1 MQNILDRQHAVLPH
15 LASCIR
21 QFSYICPMKRLLLLI
36 TFITTIAFITNAQVV
51 YEPVTN
57 NPIYEL
63 LDELA
68 ALKVITINSAVKPYS
83 RVYIA
88 NKLNQALENGQ
99 KLNKRQLEEVR
110 FYLKDYSFESGLSNN
125 LVNGMQDAGCRMQ
138 DAGSKMQDAGS
149 RMQDPGSKMQDAGYR
164 MQDAGC
170 RMQDTGSSSRIG
182 AKHQDP
188 ASAQSATSCI
198 LHPASFNVNP
208 ISFRLITPPFK
219 LTIAPALGARFMVN
233 ENGNFL
239 EVSGGGEVYGYLT
252 KHIGYY
258 VNVKH
263 VHQSEPLVNPVMLTM
278 EEGRSWNSLDDGSVT
293 NTEWRGGISV
303 GWKWGDLGI
312 YKDRPI
318 WGNANHGSNI
328 MSGHPP
334 SFPYIQLHLKPAK
347 WIEFYSM
354 TGFLQSNVVDSSRS
368 SFTAGSEDI
377 KYRKKY
383 FSANF
388 FTITPWKGLDI
399 SVGNSIFWSDVF
411 RVGYLMPFNLYKSVD
426 QMYRSTAG
434 YTTYNTND
442 DGHLFADICSRN
454 IKHLNLY
461 LGLWIDELN
470 MARFFKTNQHNLLSW
485 KIGFSLY
492 DLPVKNLSLTVEGIT
507 TRPAT
512 YEEYIPA
519 HLYANDDYSFGNYLR
534 GDAWEI
540 YVCLNYRPIRGMKI
554 SASYN
559 LAQRGGFVYM
569 KDDWVT
575 YPLAQN
581 LIFNQT
587 TLELSGSYQITTN
600 LSASLGYTLNR
611 YSGDT
616 QFVPAVMHGNTN
628 SFRVGVS
635 LGL

>member
-1 MQNILDRQHAVLPH
+1 
-15 LASCIR
+15 
-21 QFSYICPMKRLLLLI
+21 MKRLILLI
-36 TFITTIAFITNAQVV
+36 TIITTITFRVNAQVV

-57 NPIYEL
+57 NPVYDL

-83 RVYIA
+83 RVFIA
-88 NKLNQALENGQ
+88 NKLNQAIEKAD
-99 KLNKRQLEEVR
+99 KLNKRQLDEVR
-110 FYLKDYSFESGLSNN
+110 FYLKDYSFEAGLSNN
-125 LVNGMQDAGCRMQ
+125 LINGMQDARC
-138 DAGSKMQDAGS
+138 KMQDA
-149 RMQDPGSKMQDAGYR
+149 RCKIQDS
-164 MQDAGC
+164 
-170 RMQDTGSSSRIG
+170 
-182 AKHQDP
+182 
-188 ASAQSATSCI
+188 TSCI
-198 LHPASFNVNP
+198 LHPASFQLNP
-208 ISFRLITPPFK
+208 LSFRLNTSMFK
-219 LTIAPALGARFMVN
+219 MSVSPALGTRFILN
-233 ENGNFL
+233 ENGSFL
-239 EVSGGGEVYGYLT
+239 ELSAGGEAYGYLT

-258 VNVKH
+258 FNVKY
-263 VHQSEPLVNPVMLTM
+263 VHQSEPLVNPVMFTM
-278 EEGRSWNSLDDGSVT
+278 EEGKSWNYNSNGSVY
-293 NTEWRGGISV
+293 NTEWRGGLSV
-303 GWKWGDLGI
+303 GWNWGDFGI
-312 YKDRPI
+312 YKDRPR

-334 SFPYIQLHLKPAK
+334 SFPYVQLHLKPAK

-368 SFTAGSEDI
+368 SFTPGSEQI

-399 SVGNSIFWSDVF
+399 SLGNSIFWSDVF
-411 RVGYLMPFNLYKSVD
+411 RVGYLMPFNLYKSLD
-426 QMYRSTAG
+426 ETQRGSNG
-434 YTTYNTND
+434 FESNINTND
-442 DGHLFADICSRN
+442 DGHLFVDISSRN
-454 IKHLNLY
+454 IKHLNIY
-461 LGLWIDELN
+461 LGLWIDELQ

-485 KIGFSLY
+485 KIGFTLY

-507 TRPAT
+507 TRPGT
-512 YEEYIPA
+512 YDEYVPA

-559 LAQRGGFVYM
+559 LAQRGGYVYW

-575 YPLAQN
+575 YPLTKN

-587 TLELSGSYQITTN
+587 TIELSGSYQITTN
-600 LSASLGYTLNR
+600 LSASMGYTLNR

-616 QFVPAVMHGNTN
+616 QFIPAIMHGNTN
-628 SFRVGVS
+628 SFSAGVS
-635 LGL
+635 LGF

>member
-1 MQNILDRQHAVLPH
+1 
-15 LASCIR
+15 
-21 QFSYICPMKRLLLLI
+21 MKRLLLLI
-36 TFITTIAFITNAQVV
+36 IVYLPFLGLGQVV
-51 YEPVTN
+51 YEPVIN
-57 NPIYEL
+57 NPVYEL

-68 ALKVITINSAVKPYS
+68 TLKVITINSLVKPYS

-88 NKLNQALENGQ
+88 NKLKQALENGQ
-99 KLNKRQLEEVR
+99 KLNKRQLEEVK
-110 FYLKDYSFESGLSNN
+110 FYLKDYSFENGLENN
-125 LVNGMQDAGCRMQ
+125 LINGLVTPPRTKKSDTSRFQ
-138 DAGSKMQDAGS
+138 DAGSGMQVGEIKVKGDRLRDSAS
-149 RMQDPGSKMQDAGYR
+149 R
-164 MQDAGC
+164 
-170 RMQDTGSSSRIG
+170 
-182 AKHQDP
+182 
-188 ASAQSATSCI
+188 I
-198 LHPASFNVNP
+198 LHPASFQLNP
-208 ISFRLITPPFK
+208 ISFRLNTAPFK
-219 LTIAPALGARFMVN
+219 LNISPWLGSRFMVN

-258 VNVKH
+258 VSVKH
-263 VHQSEPLVNPVMLTM
+263 MHQSEALVNPVMLTL
-278 EEGRSWNSLDDGSVT
+278 EEGKSWNYLDDGSVE

-303 GWKWGDLGI
+303 GWKWGDFGL

-328 MSGHPP
+328 MGGHAP

-368 SFTAGSEDI
+368 SFSAGSEEI
-377 KYRKKY
+377 YYRKKY

-426 QMYRSTAG
+426 QTYKGIDG
-434 YTTYNTND
+434 YYSSINTND

-454 IKHLNLY
+454 IRHLNLY
-461 LGLWIDELN
+461 LALWIDELQV
-470 MARFFKTNQHNLLSW
+470 ARFFKKNQHNLLSW

-492 DLPVKNLSLTVEGIT
+492 DLPVKNLSLIVEGIT
-507 TRPAT
+507 TRPGT
-512 YEEYIPA
+512 YEEYVPA

-559 LAQRGGFVYM
+559 LAQRGGYVYM
-569 KDDWVT
+569 KDDFVT
-575 YPLAQN
+575 YPLSQN
-581 LIFNQT
+581 LTFNQT
-587 TLELSGSYQITTN
+587 TIGVNATYNITTN
-600 LSASLGYTLNR
+600 VHANIAFTYNQHA
-611 YSGDT
+611 GDL
-616 QFVPAVMHGNTN
+616 QNIPVIMRGNTN
-628 SFRVGVS
+628 NFSAGIS

>member
-1 MQNILDRQHAVLPH
+1 
-15 LASCIR
+15 
-21 QFSYICPMKRLLLLI
+21 MKRLLLII
-36 TFITTIAFITNAQVV
+36 TFFTTVTFIANAQVV

-57 NPIYEL
+57 NPVYEL

-68 ALKVITINSAVKPYS
+68 ALKVITINSLVKPYS

-88 NKLNQALENGQ
+88 NKLNQALEKAE
-99 KLNKRQLEEVR
+99 KLNKRQLDEVR
-110 FYLKDYSFESGLSNN
+110 FYLKDYSFESGLRNN
-125 LVNGMQDAGCRMQ
+125 LVNGMRDAGYRMQ
-138 DAGSKMQDAGS
+138 DTGC
-149 RMQDPGSKMQDAGYR
+149 RMQDAGYR
-164 MQDAGC
+164 MQDTGYRMQDAGY
-170 RMQDTGSSSRIG
+170 RMQDTGYRMQDTGYRMQDTGYRMQDTTSRIS
-182 AKHQDP
+182 DP
-188 ASAQSATSCI
+188 ASARSAIISD
-198 LHPASFNVNP
+198 PASARSAIIPDLASFQLNP
-208 ISFRLITPPFK
+208 ISFRLNTTPFK
-219 LTIAPALGARFMVN
+219 LSVSPALGTRFILN
-233 ENGNFL
+233 ENGSFL
-239 EVSGGGEVYGYLT
+239 ELSAGGEAYGYLA
-252 KHIGYY
+252 KHVGYY
-258 VNVKH
+258 FSVKY
-263 VHQSEPLVNPVMLTM
+263 VHQSEALVNPLMFTM
-278 EEGRSWNSLDDGSVT
+278 EEGKSWNYNQDGSVY
-293 NTEWRGGISV
+293 NTEWRGGLSV
-303 GWKWGDLGI
+303 GWNWGDFGI

-368 SFTAGSEDI
+368 VFTPGSEQI

-388 FTITPWKGLDI
+388 FTITPWKGLDLSI
-399 SVGNSIFWSDVF
+399 GNSIFWSDVF

-442 DGHLFADICSRN
+442 DGHLFADISSRN
-454 IKHLNLY
+454 IRHLNIY
-461 LGLWIDELN
+461 LGLWIDELQ
-470 MARFFKTNQHNLLSW
+470 MARFFKKNQHNLLSW
-485 KIGFSLY
+485 KLGFTLY
-492 DLPVKNLSLTVEGIT
+492 DLPVKNLSLTAEGIT

-540 YVCLNYRPIRGMKI
+540 FVCLNYRPIRGMKI

-559 LAQRGGFVYM
+559 LAQRGGYVYG

-575 YPLAQN
+575 YPLTKN

-587 TLELSGSYQITTN
+587 TIELSGSYQITTN
-600 LSASLGYTLNR
+600 LSASMGYTLNR
-611 YSGDT
+611 YAGDT
-616 QFVPAVMHGNTN
+616 QFVPAIMHGNTN
-628 SFRVGVS
+628 SLRVGVS
-635 LGL
+635 LGF